1 MDGPSRVGGP
11 DRPSRILFQ
20 TILVLAGVLSEM
32 RLSELLSLVHAV
44 VGARLSIGV
53 LVCEVCARLSRSR
66 GSELDKAS

>member
-1 MDGPSRVGGP
+1 
-11 DRPSRILFQ
+11 
-20 TILVLAGVLSEM
+20 LVLAGVLSEM